1 MLILTAA
8 ELQIRQN
15 GGPRKP
21 LIRRNTRP
29 ERSYK
34 KRYNS
39 VADLSNNAIV
49 LINHVAV
56 LTDNDVVLTLIRFS
70 QPLRTAPSNF

>member
-29 ERSYK
+29 ERGYK
-34 KRYNS
+34 KRYNI
-39 VADLSNNAIV
+39 VADLSNNAFV

-56 LTDNDVVLTLIRFS
+56 LINTDVILILERTL
-70 QPLRTAPSNF
+70 QPLRTALSTF